1 MKLQNQ
7 KSDSEKKNL
16 KNILQIQ
23 NHLDGDIEVNTDHH
37 IELMLNIGI
46 TTLQIEILG
55 NLKCPRINYTFC
67 KVSTKKTV

>member
-7 KSDSEKKNL
+7 KSDSEKKKL

-23 NHLDGDIEVNTDHH
+23 NHLDGDVEVNTDHY

-46 TTLQIEILG
+46 TTL
-55 NLKCPRINYTFC
+55 
-67 KVSTKKTV
+67 